1 MKKILIVLPIM
12 FLSLF
17 SYTQEI
23 VLITKEDVVAKVK
36 ENNNAIKMS
45 LQEVLM
51 AKGDFNQTNAVFLP
65 NITATHTGISTTN
78 PLMAFGAKLNQEILT
93 QNDFLPALLNNPS
106 QIEDYAT
113 KIEILQPLVNLDGI
127 YQRKA
132 AKAKLNATELQSER
146 TKDYMSLEVEK
157 AYMQLQLAY
166 KTVDVL
172 EKAKQTAL
180 ENKRLADNGF
190 KQGYLQRADV
200 LNVEVRVL
208 EIKNQLQNAKSS
220 IANVSNYLS
229 TLMNETSYNILKP
242 SDSLT
247 VIATE
252 NISNNLPVQRAD
264 ILAMNFTTE
273 AYKQMHQADKVAFLP
288 RLNAFGNYEL
298 HDDKIFQGSANGY
311 LVGAQLSWNILEGT
325 KRFGKKQKSKAE
337 FEKSKIQQQ
346 QYIAQ
351 SQIELNK
358 ANRMLQDTKNSL
370 ELSSLALLQSE
381 ESLRIRT
388 NRFTQGLEKTTDLLL
403 AETQYSQKKLEYYA
417 TVFQHNFAVAYLQF
431 LTKE

>member
-1 MKKILIVLPIM
+1 MKRILIVLPII
-12 FLSLF
+12 FLSLL
-17 SYTQEI
+17 SNSQEI
-23 VLITKEDVVAKVK
+23 VLISKEDVIAKVQ

-65 NITATHTGISTTN
+65 NITASHTGMATTN
-78 PLMAFGAKLNQEILT
+78 PLMAFGSKLNQGILT

-146 TKDYMSLEVEK
+146 TKDYMFLEVEK
-157 AYMQLQLAY
+157 TYMQLQLAY

-208 EIKNQLQNAKSS
+208 EVKNQLQNAKSS
-220 IANVSNYLS
+220 IANISNYLS
-229 TLMNETSYNILKP
+229 ALMNDTSYNILKP
-242 SDSLT
+242 TDSLT
-247 VIATE
+247 VITTE
-252 NISNNLPVQRAD
+252 KITESLPENRAD
-264 ILAMNFTTE
+264 ILAMNFATE

-288 RLNAFGNYEL
+288 RLNAFGSYEL
-298 HDDKIFQGSANGY
+298 HDDKIFQGHTNGY
-311 LVGAQLSWNILEGT
+311 LFGAQLSWNILEGS

-358 ANRMLQDTKNSL
+358 ANRMLQDAKNSL

-388 NRFTQGLEKTTDLLL
+388 NRFKQGLERTTDLLL
-403 AETQYSQKKLEYYA
+403 AETQYSQKQLEYFA
-417 TVFQHNFAVAYLQF
+417 TVFEHNFAVAYLQF
-431 LTKE
+431 LTRE